1 MPNGSERS
9 LLADSLLGYHECVRQ
24 LTFCLAEDRPPHEAA
39 LRIAV
44 ASVLRHCPAAEVV
57 VYRPVA
63 TADFR
68 TWAKSLSPDIL
79 VIDEFPEGA
88 QSWDCK
94 PYALL
99 PLLRAQRPEVIWL
112 DSDIIVT
119 RDCARLFAGL
129 DADSIGVSEEQV
141 SSKNQGTEQRTL
153 GWDFQ
158 VGRNFA
164 RTINT
169 CVLRVTPNH
178 IPLLERWRDLLT
190 DPRYLRYQTLPF
202 HERPLHFLG
211 GQDALNALLGS
222 REFASIPVHWMRT
235 GREVIHSG
243 GALAYSLSER
253 LGGLFRRI
261 PPFVHGQGTK
271 LWWAFDEGSLKE
283 NRNSWWFFRRLLLE
297 TSPYFAE
304 AKKYRNRIGMLSPWM
319 EYRTWLGRLNRYL
332 GLGHFALRGLP
343 LTLAATIIDRLSGWR
358 PGTRVL
364 RRDVAAEQAVN
375 TRQE

>member
-1 MPNGSERS
+1 
-9 LLADSLLGYHECVRQ
+9 VRQ

-44 ASVLRHCPAAEVV
+44 ASVLRHCPAAEVI
-57 VYRPVA
+57 VYRPGA

-68 TWAKSLSPDIL
+68 TWTKNLSPNIS

-94 PYALL
+94 PYVLL

-119 RDCARLFAGL
+119 RNCAPLFAGL
-129 DADSIGVSEEQV
+129 DADTIGVSEEQV

-153 GWDFQ
+153 GWDFP
-158 VGRNFA
+158 VSRSFA

-169 CVLRVTPNH
+169 CLLRVTPNH
-178 IPLLERWRDLLT
+178 IPLLERWRDLLR

-222 REFASIPVHWMRT
+222 REFGHIPIHWIRA
-235 GREVIHSG
+235 GRDVIHSG

-253 LGGLFRRI
+253 LAGLFRRI

-271 LWWAFDEGSLKE
+271 LWWAFDENSLKE

-304 AKKYRNRIGMLSPWM
+304 AKKYRNRIGMPSPWM
-319 EYRTWLGRLNRYL
+319 EYRTSFGRVNRYL
-332 GLGHFALRGLP
+332 GLGHFAFRGLP

-364 RRDVAAEQAVN
+364 RRDVAAEQ
-375 TRQE
+375 E